1 MVAAAKNALFQH
13 QKALEIRKR
22 VFGSEHPLVAVSFNA
37 GTVYVGRVTIQ
48 FQKSLEI
55 RTRVFGSEH
64 PLVAVSFNAGT
75 VYGRKG
81 DHSVSKVVRDPNTCA
96 RT

>member
-1 MVAAAKNALFQH
+1 VVAAAKNALFQH

-55 RTRVFGSEH
+55 RTRVFGPEH
-64 PLVAVSFNAGT
+64 LGVANSLNGIGNVLDDMG
-75 VYGRKG
+75 
-81 DHSVSKVVRDPNTCA
+81 KVVLLKLS
-96 RT
+96 

>member
-55 RTRVFGSEH
+55 RTRVFGPEH
-64 PLVAVSFNAGT
+64 LGVANSLNGIGNVLDDMG
-75 VYGRKG
+75 
-81 DHSVSKVVRDPNTCA
+81 KVVLLKLS
-96 RT
+96 